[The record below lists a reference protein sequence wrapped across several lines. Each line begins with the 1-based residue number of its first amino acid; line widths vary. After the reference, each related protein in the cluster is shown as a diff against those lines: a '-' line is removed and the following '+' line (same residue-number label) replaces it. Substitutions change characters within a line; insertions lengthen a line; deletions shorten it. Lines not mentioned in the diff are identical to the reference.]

1 MTTTYPISASPTLDQ
16 LCALPCK
23 ARTLTD
29 AITQTLHLVGD
40 LASVRAGIVLDKY
53 SVRTLPDPETDLVTY
68 VFTDGRSLTV

>member
-1 MTTTYPISASPTLDQ
+1 MTNTVSASLTLAQ

-23 ARTLTD
+23 PLTLTE

-40 LASVRAGIVLDKY
+40 LTSVRAGVVLDKY

-68 VFTDGRSLTV
+68 VFSDGRSITV